1 MPKKPVLAQ
10 TKGTKIKTLD
20 QSTINKRTEKRKNAK
35 NYLNN
40 ADLLK
45 ELKKSREQNKMTDEL
60 AKMFMVL
67 AQKYAGKGRF
77 INYTYNDDLQ
87 GFALLTGVKV
97 WRSFDPEKGS
107 NPFAY
112 FTQVFKA
119 AFLQYDNSERRQRDI
134 RDAKLVS
141 LGANPSYSYSDRYGN
156 DDFDHHLH
164 NDMGFG
170 YDTEGDSAE
179 VGVTDS
185 PTEGEE
191 TEY

>member
-1 MPKKPVLAQ
+1 MAKKPN
-10 TKGTKIKTLD
+10 LD
-20 QSTINKRTEKRKNAK
+20 TSTINKRTEKRKNAK

-45 ELKKSREQNKMTDEL
+45 ELKKSREQNQMTDEL

-67 AQKYAGKGRF
+67 AQRYAGKGRF
-77 INYTYNDDLQ
+77 INYTYNEDLQ

-97 WRSFDPEKGS
+97 WKSFDPDKGS

-134 RDAKLVS
+134 RDARLIS
-141 LGANPSYSYSDRYGN
+141 LGANPSYSYTDRYGS
-156 DDFDHHLH
+156 DDFEHHLF
-164 NDMGFG
+164 NDMG
-170 YDTEGDSAE
+170 YSEDNDVSDVPATED
-179 VGVTDS
+179 
-185 PTEGEE
+185 EE
-191 TEY
+191 PEI